1 MKNKSKSFSNF
12 KIREL
17 TLSEKLLISKYNYD
31 KDPENK
37 ININFARNFPNL
49 KLNLNYKKISNFR
62 SDNKDNLNIKN
73 LTINDNYYNSILDN
87 KKNKEYFQKLYNNEN
102 INLSNTNIINST
114 DYLNFPK
121 NIKPKSQNLFKIDTR
136 NISCKNIFKV
146 KNINIPTSII
156 NHKENSNIPNM
167 KLKLYNDIIKNRLY
181 TNKLSNHNI
190 NPNMIKHIKN
200 NNLKIINK
208 KSNPKEIKNK
218 IIFKAVN
225 IIRKKRIIN
234 NKKKEN
240 KKNINNYFN
249 FSSIY
254 ETLEL
259 EKIENRNRKPLFK
272 YSSIMT
278 ELIPQLPRS
287 LRPYGILCRVH
298 GNSP

>member
-31 KDPENK
+31 KDPESK
-37 ININFARNFPNL
+37 LTINFPPKISNL
-49 KLNLNYKKISNFR
+49 KLNLNYKKIPNFR
-62 SDNKDNLNIKN
+62 IDKKDNLNIKN

-102 INLSNTNIINST
+102 INLSNTNIINNT
-114 DYLNFPK
+114 DYLNIPK
-121 NIKPKSQNLFKIDTR
+121 NIKPKSKDPFKINTR

-146 KNINIPTSII
+146 KNINIP
-156 NHKENSNIPNM
+156 SNPNT

-181 TNKLSNHNI
+181 TNTLSNNNI
-190 NPNMIKHIKN
+190 NPKMIKHK
-200 NNLKIINK
+200 
-208 KSNPKEIKNK
+208 PKEIKNK
-218 IIFKAVN
+218 IICKAVN
-225 IIRKKRIIN
+225 IIRKKRSIN
-234 NKKKEN
+234 NKNKEN
-240 KKNINNYFN
+240 KKNKNNYFN
-249 FSSIY
+249 YSNIY

-278 ELIPQLPRS
+278 ELIDKNKTKKIFL
-287 LRPYGILCRVH
+287 
-298 GNSP
+298 

>member
-31 KDPENK
+31 KDPK
-37 ININFARNFPNL
+37 IKVTINFPRKFPNL
-49 KLNLNYKKISNFR
+49 KLNLNYKKIPNFR
-62 SDNKDNLNIKN
+62 IDKKDNLNIKN
-73 LTINDNYYNSILDN
+73 LTINDNYCNSILDN

-102 INLSNTNIINST
+102 INLSNTNIINNT

-121 NIKPKSQNLFKIDTR
+121 NIKPKSKNKNLFKINTR

-146 KNINIPTSII
+146 KNINNP
-156 NHKENSNIPNM
+156 SNPNM

-181 TNKLSNHNI
+181 TNTLSNNNI
-190 NPNMIKHIKN
+190 NPKIIKH
-200 NNLKIINK
+200 NK
-208 KSNPKEIKNK
+208 KEIKNK
-218 IIFKAVN
+218 IICKAVN
-225 IIRKKRIIN
+225 IIRKKRSIN
-234 NKKKEN
+234 NKNKEN
-240 KKNINNYFN
+240 KKNTNNYFN
-249 FSSIY
+249 FPNIY

-278 ELIPQLPRS
+278 ELIDKNKTKKIFL
-287 LRPYGILCRVH
+287 
-298 GNSP
+298 